1 MPAAPPLAFLPPRL
15 DPPVLALAQ
24 RLLPLALRCGG
35 AITARQVVGGDRLV
49 TAMQAF
55 QEGRSRLLLAFRH
68 PSVSDPLCL
77 AALLWLDLP
86 RLARRQGVRLRPRP
100 HAHFLYDRGIPLWA
114 GAPVGWLLPRLGGSS
129 IQRGKLDSA
138 GLRSARALLLDG
150 RFPFAAAPEG
160 ATNGH
165 NEVVSALEPG
175 VAQLAFW
182 TADDLRRAGRSEA
195 MTVVP
200 IGVQY
205 SWSRPI
211 WGELETLLG
220 RLERQAGLAAPTA
233 TAATAIA
240 TAATA
245 IGAGAADPARLYPR
259 LLALA
264 ERMLSLMEQFY
275 REKYQKDLPDLDQP
289 ADPND
294 RLALRLQ
301 RLLNAALEVVETSF
315 GLRAS
320 GDLTSRCRRLEQAG
334 WDRLYPAGVEA
345 NGRCPL
351 ERGLADRL
359 AEETERRLWHMRV
372 VESFVAVSGHYVK
385 EVPSQERFADT
396 LMLLWDTQCR
406 LLGSDP
412 GRRPRLGPRR
422 VRLTIG
428 EPIAVDQRLEAYQ
441 HDRRGAVAAL
451 TTELQQA
458 LEGLIVP
465 SG

>member
-15 DPPVLALAQ
+15 DPRVLAAAQ
-24 RLLPLALRCGG
+24 GLLPLALRGG
-35 AITARQVVGGDRLV
+35 GITARQVVGGERLV
-49 TAMQAF
+49 AAMQAF

-138 GLRSARALLLDG
+138 GLRSARALLLEG
-150 RFPFAAAPEG
+150 RHPFAAAPEG

-195 MTVVP
+195 MTVLP

-205 SWSRPI
+205 TWSRPI
-211 WGELETLLG
+211 WGELEALLV
-220 RLERQAGLAAPTA
+220 RLERQAGLGGTNNGPAPGPA
-233 TAATAIA
+233 S
-240 TAATA
+240 
-245 IGAGAADPARLYPR
+245 DPARLYPR

-264 ERMLSLMEQFY
+264 ERMLSLMERFY
-275 REKYQKDLPDLDQP
+275 RESYQKDLPDLEQP
-289 ADPND
+289 ADPNG

-345 NGRCPL
+345 NGRSPL
-351 ERGLADRL
+351 QRGLADRL

-372 VESFVAVSGHYVK
+372 VESFVAVSGRYVK
-385 EVPSQERFADT
+385 EAPSQERFADT

-422 VRLTIG
+422 VRLAIG
-428 EPIAVDQRLEAYQ
+428 DPIAVDQRLEAYH

-451 TTELQQA
+451 TADLQQA

-465 SG
+465 SA

>member
-1 MPAAPPLAFLPPRL
+1 MPASPPLAFLPPRL
-15 DPPVLALAQ
+15 DPRVLGLSQ
-24 RLLPLALRCGG
+24 RLLPLALRHGG
-35 AITARQVVGGDRLV
+35 AITARQVVGGERLV
-49 TAMQAF
+49 AAMQAF
-55 QEGRSRLLLAFRH
+55 QSGQSRLMLAFRH

-138 GLRSARALLLDG
+138 GLRSARSLLLEG

-165 NEVVSALEPG
+165 NERVSALEPG

-182 TADDLRRAGRSEA
+182 TADDLRKAGRSEA
-195 MTVVP
+195 MTVLP

-211 WGELETLLG
+211 WGELEALLG
-220 RLERQAGLAAPTA
+220 RLESQAGLAP
-233 TAATAIA
+233 AAVP
-240 TAATA
+240 
-245 IGAGAADPARLYPR
+245 ADPYPR
-259 LLALA
+259 LFALA
-264 ERMLSLMEQFY
+264 ERMLALMERFY
-275 REKYQKDLPDLDQP
+275 RESYQKSLPELEEP
-289 ADPND
+289 ADPNE
-294 RLALRLQ
+294 RLAIRLQ

-334 WDRLYPAGVEA
+334 WDRLYPAEPEA

-351 ERGLADRL
+351 QRGLADRL

-372 VESFVAVSGHYVK
+372 VESFVAVSGRYVK
-385 EVPSQERFADT
+385 EAPSQERFADT

-412 GRRPRLGPRR
+412 GRRPQLGPRR
-422 VRLTIG
+422 VRLSIG
-428 EPIAVDQRLEAYQ
+428 APIAVEERMEAYRS
-441 HDRRGAVAAL
+441 DRRGAVATL
-451 TTELQQA
+451 TADLQRA

-465 SG
+465 SA

>member
-1 MPAAPPLAFLPPRL
+1 
-15 DPPVLALAQ
+15 
-24 RLLPLALRCGG
+24 
-35 AITARQVVGGDRLV
+35 
-49 TAMQAF
+49 
-55 QEGRSRLLLAFRH
+55 
-68 PSVSDPLCL
+68 
-77 AALLWLDLP
+77 
-86 RLARRQGVRLRPRP
+86 
-100 HAHFLYDRGIPLWA
+100 
-114 GAPVGWLLPRLGGSS
+114 
-129 IQRGKLDSA
+129 
-138 GLRSARALLLDG
+138 
-150 RFPFAAAPEG
+150 PEG

-182 TADDLRRAGRSEA
+182 TADDLRRAGRSDV
-195 MTVVP
+195 MTVLP

-205 SWSRPI
+205 TWSRPI
-211 WGELETLLG
+211 WRELEALLA
-220 RLERQAGLAAPTA
+220 RLERQAGLAAASASAP
-233 TAATAIA
+233 AATE
-240 TAATA
+240 
-245 IGAGAADPARLYPR
+245 PAQLYRR

-264 ERMLSLMEQFY
+264 EWMLSLMEHFY
-275 REKYQKDLPDLDQP
+275 RESYQKDLPDLEHP
-289 ADPND
+289 ADPNE

-351 ERGLADRL
+351 QRGLADRL

-372 VESFVAVSGHYVK
+372 VESFVAVSGRYVK
-385 EVPSQERFADT
+385 EAPSQERFSDT

-422 VRLTIG
+422 VRLAIG
-428 EPIAVDQRLEAYQ
+428 EPIAVDSRLEAYH

-465 SG
+465 SA

>member
-182 TADDLRRAGRSEA
+182 TADDLRRAGRAEA

-211 WGELETLLG
+211 WRELEALLT
-220 RLERQAGLAAPTA
+220 RLERQAGMRGA
-233 TAATAIA
+233 TAAGGTA
-240 TAATA
+240 
-245 IGAGAADPARLYPR
+245 GDSARLYPR

-264 ERMLSLMEQFY
+264 ERMLSLMEHFY
-275 REKYQKDLPDLDQP
+275 RESYQKPLPDLEHP
-289 ADPND
+289 ADPNE

-351 ERGLADRL
+351 QRGLADRL

-372 VESFVAVSGHYVK
+372 VESFVAVSGRYVK
-385 EVPSQERFADT
+385 EAPSQERFADT

>member
-1 MPAAPPLAFLPPRL
+1 MSMRARLPWRVEGPRYAPWLRRAMAP
-15 DPPVLALAQ
+15 
-24 RLLPLALRCGG
+24 LLPLLLRWQGVARWEVEG
-35 AITARQVVGGDRLV
+35 AAELARWIAAQ
-49 TAMQAF
+49 QAG
-55 QEGRSRLLLAFRH
+55 ECRLLLAFRH
-68 PSVSDPLCL
+68 PSTRDPF
-77 AALLWLDLP
+77 AMAELLWRQVP
-86 RLARRQGVRLRPRP
+86 RAARQQGLVLRQPV
-100 HAHFLYDRGIPLWA
+100 HAQFLYDRGIPLWA
-114 GAPVGWLLPRLGGSS
+114 GRSAGWMLSRLGGCS
-129 IQRGKLDSA
+129 IQRGKLDA
-138 GLRSARALLLDG
+138 PALRTARQLLLEG
-150 RFPFAAAPEG
+150 SYPLAVAPEG

-165 NEVVSALEPG
+165 NEIVSPLEPG

-195 MTVVP
+195 MTVLP

-220 RLERQAGLAAPTA
+220 RLERQAGLAAPT
-233 TAATAIA
+233 A

-406 LLGSDP
+406 LLGSDL

-422 VRLTIG
+422 VRLSIG
-428 EPIAVDQRLEAYQ
+428 EPIAVADRLEAYRS
-441 HDRRGAVAAL
+441 DRRGAVAAL

>member
-1 MPAAPPLAFLPPRL
+1 MPAAPPLAFLPPLL

-182 TADDLRRAGRSEA
+182 TADDLRRAGRAEA

-211 WGELETLLG
+211 WRELEAMLT
-220 RLERQAGLAAPTA
+220 RLEHQAGMRGA
-233 TAATAIA
+233 TAAGGTA
-240 TAATA
+240 
-245 IGAGAADPARLYPR
+245 GDSARLYPR

-264 ERMLSLMEQFY
+264 ERMLSLMEHFY
-275 REKYQKDLPDLDQP
+275 RESYQKPLPDLEHP
-289 ADPND
+289 ADPNE

-351 ERGLADRL
+351 QRGLADRL

-372 VESFVAVSGHYVK
+372 VESFVAVSGRYVK
-385 EVPSQERFADT
+385 EAPSQERFADT

-451 TTELQQA
+451 TSELQQV

>member
-1 MPAAPPLAFLPPRL
+1 MPASPPLAFLPSRL
-15 DPPVLALAQ
+15 DPRVLAVSQ
-24 RLLPLALRCGG
+24 RLLPLALRQGG
-35 AITARQVVGGDRLV
+35 AITAREVVGGERLLA
-49 TAMQAF
+49 AMQAF
-55 QEGRSRLLLAFRH
+55 QSGQSRLLLAFRH

-138 GLRSARALLLDG
+138 GLRSARSLLLEG

-165 NEVVSALEPG
+165 NERVSALEPG

-182 TADDLRRAGRSEA
+182 TADDLRKAGRSEA
-195 MTVVP
+195 MTVLP

-211 WGELETLLG
+211 WGELEALLG
-220 RLERQAGLAAPTA
+220 RLESQAGLPP
-233 TAATAIA
+233 
-240 TAATA
+240 
-245 IGAGAADPARLYPR
+245 AADPADLYPR
-259 LLALA
+259 LFALA
-264 ERMLSLMEQFY
+264 ERMLALMERFY
-275 REKYQKDLPDLDQP
+275 RESYQKALPELEEP
-289 ADPND
+289 ADPNE
-294 RLALRLQ
+294 RLAIRLQ

-334 WDRLYPAGVEA
+334 WDRLYPTEA
-345 NGRCPL
+345 EGNGRCPL
-351 ERGLADRL
+351 QRGLADRL

-372 VESFVAVSGHYVK
+372 VESFVAVSGRYVK
-385 EVPSQERFADT
+385 EAPSQERFADT

-412 GRRPRLGPRR
+412 GRRPQLGPRQ
-422 VRLTIG
+422 VRLSIG
-428 EPIAVDQRLEAYQ
+428 APIAVEERMEAYRS
-441 HDRRGAVAAL
+441 DRRGAVATL
-451 TTELQQA
+451 TADLQRA

-465 SG
+465 SA

>member
-15 DPPVLALAQ
+15 DPRVLALSQ
-24 RLLPLALRCGG
+24 QLLPLALRHGG
-35 AITARQVVGGDRLV
+35 AITARQVVGGERLV
-49 TAMQAF
+49 AAMQAF
-55 QEGRSRLLLAFRH
+55 QSGQSRLLLAFRH

-138 GLRSARALLLDG
+138 GLRSARALLLEG

-165 NEVVSALEPG
+165 NELVSALEPG

-182 TADDLRRAGRSEA
+182 TADDLRKAGRSEA
-195 MTVVP
+195 MTVLP

-211 WGELETLLG
+211 WGELEALLG
-220 RLERQAGLAAPTA
+220 RLERQAGLPPAPAEAGFLAARSA
-233 TAATAIA
+233 T
-240 TAATA
+240 
-245 IGAGAADPARLYPR
+245 AADPAHLYPR

-264 ERMLSLMEQFY
+264 ERMLALMERFY
-275 REKYQKDLPDLDQP
+275 RDSYQKDLPDLDQP
-289 ADPND
+289 ADPNE

-315 GLRAS
+315 GLRAN

-334 WDRLYPAGVEA
+334 WDRLYPAGAEA

-351 ERGLADRL
+351 QRGLADRL

-372 VESFVAVSGHYVK
+372 VESFVAVSGRYVK
-385 EVPSQERFADT
+385 EAPSPERFADT

-412 GRRPRLGPRR
+412 GRRPQLGPRR
-422 VRLTIG
+422 VQLSIG
-428 EPIAVDQRLEAYQ
+428 EPIAVADRLDAYRS
-441 HDRRGAVAAL
+441 DRRAAVAAL
-451 TTELQQA
+451 TTDLQRA
-458 LEGLIVP
+458 LEALIVP
-465 SG
+465 SA

>member
-1 MPAAPPLAFLPPRL
+1 MPAAPPLAFLPPQL

-182 TADDLRRAGRSEA
+182 TADDLRRAGRAEA

-211 WGELETLLG
+211 WTELEALLT
-220 RLERQAGLAAPTA
+220 RLERQAGMRGA
-233 TAATAIA
+233 TAAGGTA
-240 TAATA
+240 
-245 IGAGAADPARLYPR
+245 GDSARLYPR

-264 ERMLSLMEQFY
+264 ERMLSLMEHFY
-275 REKYQKDLPDLDQP
+275 RESYQKPLPDLEHP
-289 ADPND
+289 ADPNE

-351 ERGLADRL
+351 QRGLADRL

-372 VESFVAVSGHYVK
+372 VESFVAVSGRYVK
-385 EVPSQERFADT
+385 EAPSQERFADT

-428 EPIAVDQRLEAYQ
+428 QPIAVDQRLEAYQ

>member
-35 AITARQVVGGDRLV
+35 TITARQVVGGDRLV

-182 TADDLRRAGRSEA
+182 TADDLRRAGRAEA

-211 WGELETLLG
+211 WRELEALLT
-220 RLERQAGLAAPTA
+220 RLERQAGMRGARAAGGTA
-233 TAATAIA
+233 
-240 TAATA
+240 
-245 IGAGAADPARLYPR
+245 GDSARLYPR

-264 ERMLSLMEQFY
+264 ERMLSLMEHFY
-275 REKYQKDLPDLDQP
+275 RESYQKPLPDLEHP
-289 ADPND
+289 ADPNE

-351 ERGLADRL
+351 QRGLADRL

-372 VESFVAVSGHYVK
+372 VESFVAVSGRYVK
-385 EVPSQERFADT
+385 EAPSQERFADT

>member
-182 TADDLRRAGRSEA
+182 TADDLRRAGRAEA

-211 WGELETLLG
+211 WRELEALLT
-220 RLERQAGLAAPTA
+220 RLERQAGMRGA
-233 TAATAIA
+233 TAAGGTA
-240 TAATA
+240 
-245 IGAGAADPARLYPR
+245 GDSARLYPR

-264 ERMLSLMEQFY
+264 ERMLSLMEHFY
-275 REKYQKDLPDLDQP
+275 RESYQKPLPDLEQP
-289 ADPND
+289 ADPNE

-351 ERGLADRL
+351 QRGLADRL

-372 VESFVAVSGHYVK
+372 VESFVAVSGRYVK
-385 EVPSQERFADT
+385 EAPSQERFADT

>member
-182 TADDLRRAGRSEA
+182 TADDLRRAGRAEA

-211 WGELETLLG
+211 WRELEALLT
-220 RLERQAGLAAPTA
+220 RLERQAGMRGA
-233 TAATAIA
+233 TAAGGTA
-240 TAATA
+240 
-245 IGAGAADPARLYPR
+245 GDSARLYPR

-264 ERMLSLMEQFY
+264 ERMLSLMEHFY
-275 REKYQKDLPDLDQP
+275 RESYQKPLPDLEHP
-289 ADPND
+289 ADPNE

-351 ERGLADRL
+351 QRGLADRL

-372 VESFVAVSGHYVK
+372 VESFVAVSGRYVK
-385 EVPSQERFADT
+385 EAPSQERFADT

-428 EPIAVDQRLEAYQ
+428 QPIAVDQRLEAYQ

>member
-15 DPPVLALAQ
+15 DPRVLALSQ
-24 RLLPLALRCGG
+24 RLLPMALRYGG
-35 AITARQVVGGDRLV
+35 TITARQVVGGERLV
-49 TAMQAF
+49 AAMQAF
-55 QEGRSRLLLAFRH
+55 QSGQSRLLLAFRH

-86 RLARRQGVRLRPRP
+86 RLALRQGVRLRPRP

-182 TADDLRRAGRSEA
+182 TADDLRRTGRSEA
-195 MTVVP
+195 MTVLP

-211 WGELETLLG
+211 WGELEALLG
-220 RLERQAGLAAPTA
+220 RLERQAGLAA
-233 TAATAIA
+233 AA
-240 TAATA
+240 
-245 IGAGAADPARLYPR
+245 GPAQLYPR

-264 ERMLSLMEQFY
+264 ERMLGLMEQFY

-372 VESFVAVSGHYVK
+372 VESFVAVSGRYVK

-406 LLGSDP
+406 LLGSDL

-422 VRLTIG
+422 VRLSIG
-428 EPIAVDQRLEAYQ
+428 DPIAVADRLEAYRS
-441 HDRRGAVAAL
+441 DRRAAVAGL